1 MNRISLTIPIAT
13 EPQPALPDPER
24 RTAWIVGSL
33 ALAMVAGAILVCIV
47 LGSGAP

>member
-1 MNRISLTIPIAT
+1 MSIAC
-13 EPQPALPDPER
+13 PAIHERQRDPEMS
-24 RTAWIVGSL
+24 TAWIVGTL